1 MPSPLE
7 LLAPAGSLDV
17 FQTAVECGANAVY
30 IGAPTAN
37 ARALA
42 RHFTLEEIAA
52 MTDFAHQR
60 GVKLYVAMNSLIKE
74 EELPAII
81 RLLSILTGI
90 GIDALIIQDL
100 GVYQLARRYF
110 PELRLHASTL
120 MGAHNSINV
129 RQFADMGFKRV
140 VLAREMRLPEIAAAC
155 ASTPVEIEVFIHG
168 AMCFAYSGLCL
179 FSSFLGGKSGLRG
192 RCVQPCR
199 RKYAWQGSGAKGG
212 GYLFSM
218 NDLEGIGLLPE
229 LQQAGVSSLK
239 IEGRMRSRQ
248 YVGAVVKA
256 YRLALDHPGDADA
269 MRDAKKILSMAMG
282 RKTTTGYFLIPSA
295 VHPSQLPS
303 KGGLT
308 QSPAGASSQS
318 TLKLDGGSTQS
329 PLGSDGYNALITHQH
344 SGNIGLFIGKLT
356 KCKPGGKAE
365 IKLREPLAV
374 GDRIR
379 IHNEKSGDRDS
390 LTVKEIWLAGKIVAA
405 AEAGQ
410 TVGLIVPESA
420 KIGDPAYK
428 VDSIESRQE
437 AAKSKGITPQNFK
450 KLIAKEQQRERIQS
464 VIASV
469 TGQGK
474 TSGPGGRALPA
485 ANIAPTGKS
494 AGYRHE
500 GRKRLEVKATEP
512 MLPWWVKIDDFSML
526 KQLPRHQQ
534 PAKIV
539 VLLTKETFR
548 QSKRISLSGDQRRG
562 LIWALPPV
570 ILEPDLEFYRQTVVW
585 LVQQGFQDWQLSH
598 IGQRQLFR
606 EEALT
611 AIPAEESAS
620 SKGRPARGSKKH
632 PVQGR
637 RMKLTFSGHYS
648 LNVLNS
654 QALRALAE
662 AGIST
667 AQVAIEVDRDLLADI
682 ARHKSGPLGITVYGF
697 PPLFTARPAPDFF
710 AFDQRFIS
718 PKGEGFVLKRSFEQT
733 VAVPVQPFSLLDR
746 LQEIKAAGLDYVVI
760 DLSANL
766 FKRGDLDLLWRR
778 LEGGHSQ
785 ERLSSFNYRGTLQ

>member
-42 RHFTLEEIAA
+42 RHFSLEEIAA
-52 MTDFAHQR
+52 MTDFAHGR

-81 RLLSILTGI
+81 RLLSVFAGI

-100 GVYQLARRYF
+100 GVYHLARRYF

-129 RQFADMGFKRV
+129 RQFAEMGFKRV
-140 VLAREMRLPEIAAAC
+140 VLAREMRLPEIAIAC
-155 ASTPVEIEVFIHG
+155 ASSPVEIEVFIHG

-218 NDLEGIGLLPE
+218 NDLEGISLISE
-229 LQQAGVSSLK
+229 LQKAGVSSLK

-256 YRLALDHPGDADA
+256 YRMAMDHPDDPNALGE
-269 MRDAKKILSMAMG
+269 AKKLLSMAMG
-282 RKTTTGYFLIPSA
+282 RKTTTGYFLLRTDSI
-295 VHPSQLPS
+295 
-303 KGGLT
+303 
-308 QSPAGASSQS
+308 
-318 TLKLDGGSTQS
+318 QS
-329 PLGSDGYNALITHQH
+329 PLVLDGDSVQYPLVSDGYNALITHQY
-344 SGNIGLFIGKLT
+344 SGNIGLFLGKLA
-356 KCKPGGKAE
+356 KCKPGGRAE
-365 IKLREPLAV
+365 ITLREPLAV

-390 LTVKEIWLAGKIVAA
+390 VTVKEIWLAGKTIPTAVT
-405 AEAGQ
+405 GQ
-410 TVGLIVPESA
+410 TIGLIVPEFA
-420 KIGDPAYK
+420 KASDPVYK
-428 VDSIESRQE
+428 VDTTESRQE
-437 AAKSKGITPQNFK
+437 AAKQKGIAPQNFK

-464 VIASV
+464 ITASV

-474 TSGPGGRALPA
+474 SRGAGRTLPA
-485 ANIAPTGKS
+485 LAVTANKS
-494 AGYRHE
+494 AAPRYE
-500 GRKRLEVKATEP
+500 GRKRLDVKAADQTLP
-512 MLPWWVKIDDFSML
+512 LPWWIKIDDFSML
-526 KQLPRHQQ
+526 KHLPRHQQ

-539 VLLTKETFR
+539 ALLTKETFR

-570 ILEPDLEFYRQTVVW
+570 ILEPDLEFYRQTVPW

-606 EEALT
+606 EGALT
-611 AIPAEESAS
+611 ATPSEEGARSDGRSA
-620 SKGRPARGSKKH
+620 RDSKKR
-632 PVQGR
+632 PDRTR
-637 RMKLTFSGHYS
+637 RLKLTFYGHYS

-654 QALRALAE
+654 QTLKGLAE

-667 AQVAIEVDRDLLADI
+667 AQVSIEIDRELLADL

-697 PPLFTARPAPDFF
+697 PPLFTARPAPSFF
-710 AFDQRFIS
+710 AYDQKFIS
-718 PKGEGFVLKRSFEQT
+718 PKGEGFVLKKSFGQT
-733 VAVPVQPFSLLDR
+733 LAVPVQPFSLLDR
-746 LQEIKAAGLDYVVI
+746 LQEIKAAGIDYVVI

-766 FKRGDLDLLWRR
+766 FKRGDIDLLWRR
-778 LEGGHSQ
+778 LDGGRTQ
-785 ERLSSFNYRGTLQ
+785 ERLSSFNYHGTLQ